1 MKAESDSGSPGSA
14 NATIKEVA
22 RLAGV
27 SVATVSRVLN
37 AKGSVR
43 EETRDRILE
52 VASRLRY
59 APNAAARSLTTNQ
72 TDTLGVLLPD
82 IYGEFFSELIRG
94 IDSAA
99 QRHGYHVLVS
109 GSHNDRE
116 EATAVLRALRGRVD
130 GLILMAPS
138 ADALEALRAHLP
150 ASLPKVL
157 LNAPAQ
163 GLPFDS
169 LEVDN
174 RGGAYA
180 MTRHLIR
187 LGHRRIAFI
196 QGPAD
201 NHDAR
206 ERLRGYR
213 EAIRGLGAVI
223 APELEIA
230 GDFGEEAGS
239 RAGARILALHPR
251 PTAVFAAND
260 GMAIGCL
267 YALRQAGVRV
277 PEEMA
282 LAGFDDI
289 PVARFMSPPLTSV
302 GVPIAKLGALAL
314 ERLLA
319 AVRDEDAH
327 TPRHETLPASLRV
340 RGSCGA
346 ALPPDPEERPSFP
359 GSSPDSRQGGLAR

>member
-22 RLAGV
+22 RMAGV

-37 AKGSVR
+37 AKGPVR
-43 EETRDRILE
+43 EETRSRILAAVE
-52 VASRLRY
+52 SLRY
-59 APNAAARSLTTNQ
+59 SPHGAARSLTTNQ

-99 QRHGYHVLVS
+99 RRQGYHILVS

-150 ASLPKVL
+150 EALPTVL

-163 GLPFDS
+163 DLPFDS
-169 LEVDN
+169 IEVDN
-174 RGGAYA
+174 CGGAYA
-180 MTRHLIR
+180 MTRHLVR

-213 EAIRGLGAVI
+213 EAIRDLGAVI
-223 APELEIA
+223 APELEIP
-230 GDFGEEAGS
+230 GDFGEEDGS
-239 RAGARILALHPR
+239 RAGARLLSLHPR

-267 YALRQAGVRV
+267 YALRQAGARV
-277 PEEMA
+277 PEEIA

-302 GVPIAKLGALAL
+302 GVPIAELGALAL

-319 AVRDEDAH
+319 AVRDESAH
-327 TPRHETLPASLRV
+327 RPRHQTLPATLRV

-346 ALPPDPEERPSFP
+346 GQPSDPEGHPSMTD
-359 GSSPDSRQGGLAR
+359 SDSRQGGLAR